1 MKKLLYVSCL
11 CSPELLNYIFATALR
26 KPLLSIQKFHLLL
39 AEGFAMHQDSCS
51 IETLSSIPVTT
62 ATHSKRIWRVP
73 SVMVKNV
80 KYHFVST
87 LNFPVIKNILVFIIG
102 FFKTLLWAFRGGR
115 QDKVIICDVLNV
127 SISTAALIACKM
139 VGIKTIAIVTDLPN
153 LMLCSEKNRGFQR
166 RVLNKITTMLMLNYD
181 GYILLTEQM
190 NQVVNGR
197 SRPYLIM
204 EGLVDA
210 DMVTSENRLK
220 EKASEKIVV
229 YAGGIYE
236 KYGVKKLIDAFMRL
250 SGDDLRLHIYGH
262 GEMAKDMP
270 DYMKQDSRIVYF
282 GTVANDE
289 VVKKQLQ
296 ATLLINPRPSSAEL
310 TKYSFPSK
318 NMESMVS
325 GTPLLATPLPGMP
338 QDHRP
343 FVYIFDDESIDG
355 MFHTL
360 RRLLAKPREELH
372 EFGRLAKQFV
382 LTHKSNRIQAKHIL
396 SLLEAI

>member
-1 MKKLLYVSCL
+1 
-11 CSPELLNYIFATALR
+11 
-26 KPLLSIQKFHLLL
+26 
-39 AEGFAMHQDSCS
+39 MHQDSCS

-210 DMVTSENRLK
+210 DMVATENRLK

-250 SGDDLRLHIYGH
+250 SGDDLRLHICGY
-262 GEMAKDMP
+262 GEMVVNMPKYAKADP
-270 DYMKQDSRIVYF
+270 RIVYH
-282 GTVANDE
+282 GMLANKI
-289 VVKKQLQ
+289 VVEMEQK
-296 ATLLINPRPSSAEL
+296 ATLLINPRPSHEEF
-310 TKYSFPSK
+310 TRYSFPSK
-318 NMESMVS
+318 NMEYMVS
-325 GTPLLATPLPGMP
+325 GTPILTTPLPGMP
-338 QDHRP
+338 GEYNQH
-343 FVYIFDDESIDG
+343 VYLFDDETVEG
-355 MFHTL
+355 MHATL
-360 RRLLAKPREELH
+360 KNLLSKSRKELH
-372 EFGRLAKQFV
+372 AKGIKAKQFV
-382 LTHKSNRIQAKHIL
+382 LTHKSNVIQAKR
-396 SLLEAI
+396 LLAFIGQVSEVR

>member
-1 MKKLLYVSCL
+1 
-11 CSPELLNYIFATALR
+11 
-26 KPLLSIQKFHLLL
+26 
-39 AEGFAMHQDSCS
+39 
-51 IETLSSIPVTT
+51 
-62 ATHSKRIWRVP
+62 
-73 SVMVKNV
+73 
-80 KYHFVST
+80 
-87 LNFPVIKNILVFIIG
+87 
-102 FFKTLLWAFRGGR
+102 
-115 QDKVIICDVLNV
+115 
-127 SISTAALIACKM
+127 
-139 VGIKTIAIVTDLPN
+139 
-153 LMLCSEKNRGFQR
+153 
-166 RVLNKITTMLMLNYD
+166 
-181 GYILLTEQM
+181 
-190 NQVVNGR
+190 
-197 SRPYLIM
+197 
-204 EGLVDA
+204 
-210 DMVTSENRLK
+210 
-220 EKASEKIVV
+220 
-229 YAGGIYE
+229 
-236 KYGVKKLIDAFMRL
+236 MRL